1 MTALLA
7 VIGALLAL
15 NVMFASVVILLRV
28 RSNHRAKRFRRIES
42 RWEPVIIQVIGDGDD
57 VVPRVPGHEVRH
69 VLEIAGRFARRLRG
83 PDRERVQGFSA
94 PLVGLLLP
102 DLTAHSAEKRAATV
116 ELLSVL
122 ALDKHGSRIVAAL
135 DDPSARVSLVAARAL
150 SSPDHPQYTAAV
162 LDRLHRYSN
171 WSPSLMSSM
180 LAQVGPGALVDL
192 RRYLADAARPTQ
204 GRAVVAGAL
213 RLLRDPEGAPIAAGA
228 LDSEDPELVVACLRL
243 IDVVGSIEQANSVRP
258 LLGHSA
264 FFVRAESAT
273 VISHIGGPC
282 DVDAVARMVHEDL
295 PWVAIRSARAL
306 LELGQRET
314 LEDLARGKG
323 LAADSAREVLY
334 EEAV

>member
-1 MTALLA
+1 MTSLLTVLAALLI
-7 VIGALLAL
+7 VNLMSAL
-15 NVMFASVVILLRV
+15 VVILLRI
-28 RSNHRAKRFRRIES
+28 RSNHRARRFGRTES

-102 DLTAHSAEKRAATV
+102 DLTAHSAETRAATV

-122 ALDKHGSRIVAAL
+122 ALDEHGPRIVAAL
-135 DDPSARVSLVAARAL
+135 DDPSPRVSLVAARAL
-150 SSPDHPQYTAAV
+150 SRPDHPQYTAAV
-162 LDRLHRYSN
+162 LDRLHRYST

-180 LAQVGPGALVDL
+180 LAQVGTGALNDL
-192 RRYLADAARPTQ
+192 RSYLADVTRPTR
-204 GRAVVAGAL
+204 GRVIVAGAL
-213 RLLRDPEGAPIAAGA
+213 RLLRDLEGAPIAAIA
-228 LDSEDPELVVACLRL
+228 LSSEDPELVVACLRL
-243 IDVVGSIEQANSVRP
+243 IDAVGSTEQANAVRP

-264 FFVRAESAT
+264 FFVRAEAAT
-273 VISHIGGPC
+273 VLSHIGDPS
-282 DVDAVARMVHEDL
+282 DIDAVACMVHEDS

-306 LELGQRET
+306 LVLGQREM
-314 LEDLARGKG
+314 LEDLSRGEG
-323 LAADSAREVLY
+323 LAADSAREVLC